1 MFPVTASDNVRPVD
15 IVTLAQV
22 ITSVTNLLFVIVLA
36 AGYYFTWRV
45 SQTTLEEMRAQ
56 RTAMGRPLV
65 IVQEDYESLPEL
77 DVAIRNVSEGAARDI
92 EFEFSVPIK
101 SSNGFVVS
109 DLPYF
114 KYGLDFLPPNG
125 EITCYWDELDSLLP
139 FLESKNLRNG
149 IHVTVRYK
157 DLTGDSY
164 HSQWRLNPFLY
175 KDTRLVRRKGMGD
188 LVNAV
193 ERLALSKDGS
203 SSQAPVPEQ
212 TSGQES

>member
-1 MFPVTASDNVRPVD
+1 MD

-22 ITSVTNLLFVIVLA
+22 VTSVTNLLFVVVLA
-36 AGYYFTWRV
+36 GGYYFTWRV

-92 EFEFSVPIK
+92 EFDFSVPIE

-139 FLESKNLRNG
+139 FLESQDLQNG

-164 HSQWRLNPFLY
+164 QSQWRLNPFLY

-193 ERLALSKDGS
+193 ERLALSKDGR
-203 SSQAPVPEQ
+203 PNQ
-212 TSGQES
+212 TPTPKQNSGQDS

>member
-1 MFPVTASDNVRPVD
+1 LFPVSASDNVRPVD
-15 IVTLAQV
+15 IVTLAQ
-22 ITSVTNLLFVIVLA
+22 IINSVTNLLFVIVLA
-36 AGYYFTWRV
+36 AGYCFTWRV

-77 DVAIRNVSEGAARDI
+77 DVAMRNVSEGAARDI

-114 KYGLDFLPPNG
+114 KYGLDFLPPHG

-139 FLESKNLRNG
+139 FLESKDLRND

-164 HSQWRLNPFLY
+164 QSQWRLNPFLY

-188 LVNAV
+188 LVNTV
-193 ERLALSKDGS
+193 ERLALSKDGNAERLER
-203 SSQAPVPEQ
+203 Q
-212 TSGQES
+212 

>member
-1 MFPVTASDNVRPVD
+1 
-15 IVTLAQV
+15 
-22 ITSVTNLLFVIVLA
+22 VLA

-77 DVAIRNVSEGAARDI
+77 DVAMRNVSEGAARDI

-114 KYGLDFLPPNG
+114 KYGLDFLPPHG

-139 FLESKNLRNG
+139 FLESKDLRNG

-164 HSQWRLNPFLY
+164 QSQWRLNPFLY

-188 LVNAV
+188 LVNTV
-193 ERLALSKDGS
+193 ERLALSKDGNAERLER
-203 SSQAPVPEQ
+203 Q
-212 TSGQES
+212 

>member
-1 MFPVTASDNVRPVD
+1 VD

-22 ITSVTNLLFVIVLA
+22 VTSGTNLLFVVVLA

-45 SQTTLEEMRAQ
+45 SQTTLQEMRSQ

-77 DVAIRNVSEGAARDI
+77 DVAIRNMSEGAARDI
-92 EFEFSVPIK
+92 EFQFSAPIE

-114 KYGLDFLPPNG
+114 KYGLDFLPPHG

-139 FLESKNLRNG
+139 HLESKHLQNG
-149 IHVTVRYK
+149 IHVTVRYR
-157 DLTGDSY
+157 DLSGALY
-164 HSQWRLNPFLY
+164 QSQWRLNPFLY

-193 ERLALSKDGS
+193 ERMARSNDADSTL
-203 SSQAPVPEQ
+203 VPDPPKQ
-212 TSGQES
+212 KNT

>member
-1 MFPVTASDNVRPVD
+1 MD

-22 ITSVTNLLFVIVLA
+22 VTSVTNLLFVIVLA

-92 EFEFSVPIK
+92 EFEFSVPIE

-139 FLESKNLRNG
+139 FLESKDLRSG

-157 DLTGDSY
+157 DLSGDSVPE
-164 HSQWRLNPFLY
+164 SLEAQ
-175 KDTRLVRRKGMGD
+175 
-188 LVNAV
+188 
-193 ERLALSKDGS
+193 
-203 SSQAPVPEQ
+203 PVPLQRHPPRKAQGHGRPRERRRETGTEQ
-212 TSGQES
+212 RREFKPGSCPGADLRPGKKLTS

>member
-1 MFPVTASDNVRPVD
+1 LD
-15 IVTLAQV
+15 IVSLAQV
-22 ITSVTNLLFVIVLA
+22 VTSVTNLLFVVVLA
-36 AGYYFTWRV
+36 VGYYFTWRV
-45 SQTTLEEMRAQ
+45 SQTTLQEMRSQ

-92 EFEFSVPIK
+92 EFQFSAPIE

-114 KYGLDFLPPNG
+114 KYGLDFLPPQG

-139 FLESKNLRNG
+139 YLESKNLQNG
-149 IHVTVRYK
+149 IHVTVKYR
-157 DLTGDSY
+157 DLSGALY
-164 HSQWRLNPFLY
+164 QSQWRLNPFLY

-193 ERLALSKDGS
+193 EKMARSKDGD
-203 SSQAPVPEQ
+203 SSQTLVPDPPN
-212 TSGQES
+212 QEST

>member
-1 MFPVTASDNVRPVD
+1 MDL
-15 IVTLAQV
+15 VTLAQV
-22 ITSVTNLLFVIVLA
+22 VTSVTNLLFVIVLA

-45 SQTTLEEMRAQ
+45 SQTTLQEMRSQ

-77 DVAIRNVSEGAARDI
+77 DVAIRNVSQGAARDI
-92 EFEFSVPIK
+92 EFQFSAAIE
-101 SSNGFVVS
+101 SSNGLVVS

-114 KYGLDFLPPNG
+114 KYGLDFLPPHG

-139 FLESKNLRNG
+139 YLESKNLQNG
-149 IHVTVRYK
+149 IHVTVRYR
-157 DLTGDSY
+157 DLSGALY
-164 HSQWRLNPFLY
+164 QSQWRLNPFLY

-193 ERLALSKDGS
+193 EKMARSNDADSTL
-203 SSQAPVPEQ
+203 VPDPPK
-212 TSGQES
+212 QENT

>member
-1 MFPVTASDNVRPVD
+1 VD

-22 ITSVTNLLFVIVLA
+22 VTSGTNLLFVVVLA

-45 SQTTLEEMRAQ
+45 SQTTLQEMRSQ

-77 DVAIRNVSEGAARDI
+77 DVAIRNMSEGAARDI
-92 EFEFSVPIK
+92 EFQFSAPIE

-114 KYGLDFLPPNG
+114 KYGLDFLPPHG

-139 FLESKNLRNG
+139 HLESKHLQNG
-149 IHVTVRYK
+149 IHVTVRYR
-157 DLTGDSY
+157 DLSGALY
-164 HSQWRLNPFLY
+164 QSQWRLNPFLY

-193 ERLALSKDGS
+193 ERMARSTDGD
-203 SSQAPVPEQ
+203 
-212 TSGQES
+212 SGQTLFPDPPKQGNT

>member
-1 MFPVTASDNVRPVD
+1 MD
-15 IVTLAQV
+15 ILTVAQV
-22 ITSVTNLLFVIVLA
+22 VTSVTNLMFVIVLA
-36 AGYYFTWRV
+36 GGYYFTWRV

-65 IVQEDYESLPEL
+65 IVREDYESLPEL
-77 DVAIRNVSEGAARDI
+77 DVVIRNVSEGAAKDI
-92 EFEFSVPIK
+92 EFDFSVPIE

-139 FLESKNLRNG
+139 FLESKNLHNG

-164 HSQWRLNPFLY
+164 QSQWRLNPFLY
-175 KDTRLVRRKGMGD
+175 KDTRLVRRKGMVD

-193 ERLALSKDGS
+193 ERMARSRDGGPN
-203 SSQAPVPEQ
+203 QASAPHQ
-212 TSGQES
+212 TSGHKG

>member
-1 MFPVTASDNVRPVD
+1 
-15 IVTLAQV
+15 
-22 ITSVTNLLFVIVLA
+22 
-36 AGYYFTWRV
+36 
-45 SQTTLEEMRAQ
+45 
-56 RTAMGRPLV
+56 
-65 IVQEDYESLPEL
+65 VQEDYESLPEL

-92 EFEFSVPIK
+92 VFEFSEPIE

-109 DLPYF
+109 ELPYF

-149 IHVTVRYK
+149 IHVTVGYK

-164 HSQWRLNPFLY
+164 QSHWRLNPFLY

-193 ERLALSKDGS
+193 ERLALSKDGR
-203 SSQAPVPEQ
+203 AERPER
-212 TSGQES
+212 

>member
-1 MFPVTASDNVRPVD
+1 MD
-15 IVTLAQV
+15 IVALAQV
-22 ITSVTNLLFVIVLA
+22 VTSVTNMLFVIVLA
-36 AGYYFTWRV
+36 VGYYFTWRV
-45 SQTTLEEMRAQ
+45 SQTTLQEMRSQ

-77 DVAIRNVSEGAARDI
+77 DVAIRNVSQGAARDI
-92 EFEFSVPIK
+92 EFQFSAAIE

-114 KYGLDFLPPNG
+114 KYGLDFLPPHG

-139 FLESKNLRNG
+139 YLKSKNLENG
-149 IHVTVRYK
+149 IHVTVRYR
-157 DLTGDSY
+157 DLSGAQY
-164 HSQWRLNPFLY
+164 QSQWRLNPFLY

-193 ERLALSKDGS
+193 ERMARSNDADSTLIPDPPK
-203 SSQAPVPEQ
+203 
-212 TSGQES
+212 QENT

>member
-1 MFPVTASDNVRPVD
+1 MD

-22 ITSVTNLLFVIVLA
+22 VTSVTNLLFVIVLA
-36 AGYYFTWRV
+36 GGYYFTWRV

-92 EFEFSVPIK
+92 EFDFSVPIE

-125 EITCYWDELDSLLP
+125 KITCYWDELDSLLP
-139 FLESKNLRNG
+139 FLESQDLQNG

-164 HSQWRLNPFLY
+164 QSQWRLNPFLY

-193 ERLALSKDGS
+193 ERLALSKDGRPN
-203 SSQAPVPEQ
+203 QTPAPKQ
-212 TSGQES
+212 NSGQDG

>member
-1 MFPVTASDNVRPVD
+1 LFPVVASDNVRPVD

-22 ITSVTNLLFVIVLA
+22 ITSATNLLFVIVLA

-92 EFEFSVPIK
+92 VFEFSEPIE

-109 DLPYF
+109 ELPYF

-139 FLESKNLRNG
+139 FLESKELRSG

-164 HSQWRLNPFLY
+164 QSQWRLNPFLY
-175 KDTRLVRRKGMGD
+175 RDTRLVRRKGMGD
-188 LVNAV
+188 LVKAV
-193 ERLALSKDGS
+193 ERLNLSKDGS

-212 TSGQES
+212 TSAQES

>member
-1 MFPVTASDNVRPVD
+1 MD
-15 IVTLAQV
+15 IVSLAQV
-22 ITSVTNLLFVIVLA
+22 VTSVTNLLFVVVLA
-36 AGYYFTWRV
+36 VGYYFTWRV
-45 SQTTLEEMRAQ
+45 SQTTLQEMRSQ

-92 EFEFSVPIK
+92 AFEFSAPIE

-114 KYGLDFLPPNG
+114 KYGLDFLPPQG

-139 FLESKNLRNG
+139 YLESKNLQNG
-149 IHVTVRYK
+149 IHVTVKYR
-157 DLTGDSY
+157 DLSGALY
-164 HSQWRLNPFLY
+164 QSQWRLNPFLY

-193 ERLALSKDGS
+193 EKMARSKDGD
-203 SSQAPVPEQ
+203 SSQTLVPDPPN
-212 TSGQES
+212 QEST

>member
-1 MFPVTASDNVRPVD
+1 MD

-22 ITSVTNLLFVIVLA
+22 VTSVTNLMFVVVLA

-45 SQTTLEEMRAQ
+45 SQTTLQEMRSQ

-92 EFEFSVPIK
+92 EFEFSAPIE

-114 KYGLDFLPPNG
+114 KYGLDFLPPQG

-139 FLESKNLRNG
+139 YLESKNLQNG
-149 IHVTVRYK
+149 IHVTVRYR
-157 DLTGDSY
+157 DLSDALY
-164 HSQWRLNPFLY
+164 QSQWRLNPFLY
-175 KDTRLVRRKGMGD
+175 KDTRIVRRKGMGD

-193 ERLALSKDGS
+193 ERLERSIDGN
-203 SSQAPVPEQ
+203 
-212 TSGQES
+212 SGQTLVPDPPSEQDNT